1 MPTEAPTAPSG
12 TRVAMHPVAARRVL
26 RLALGVALALCVSQM
41 LAWNLSFIC
50 PVLVIVLLST
60 PFPAPGLKQ
69 GIIFVIA
76 LVLPAVLSMG
86 LIPFLTHARWVGIL
100 LMTLALFYSFYYT
113 ARGGKPVLG
122 TFMTVGITVVVTIGS
137 VNAPALTTI
146 VEALAI
152 NACFGIIFVWI
163 AHAIL
168 PDLPADPAVAKTP
181 PPKPPKPD
189 LGEATRDALRALLVV
204 LPIAILFLFMSGS
217 ASYTVMMIKVASMG
231 QQASADRSADM
242 GRSLLESTVWGGI
255 GAMIGWALMSIW
267 PSIVPYT
274 LLTALAG
281 LLYGRRI
288 FQGPGMH
295 PKFSMWS
302 YAFLTAL
309 IILAPALMDTPGGS
323 GAAIWSRLWIFI
335 MVAFYGTAAVAV
347 FNAFWPA
354 RNATAAGQG
363 L

>member
-1 MPTEAPTAPSG
+1 MPTEATATEANS
-12 TRVAMHPVAARRVL
+12 RVVMHPVAARRIL
-26 RLALGVALALCVSQM
+26 RLALGVSLALCVSQM

-69 GIIFVIA
+69 GIVFVIA
-76 LVLPAVLSMG
+76 LLLPAVLSMG
-86 LIPFLTHARWVGIL
+86 LIPFLVHARWVGIL

-113 ARGGKPVLG
+113 ASGGKPVLG

-137 VNAPALTTI
+137 VNAPVLSAI
-146 VEALAI
+146 VEALGI
-152 NACFGIIFVWI
+152 NACFGIVFVWI

-168 PDLPADPAVAKTP
+168 PDLPAGSAPAKAP
-181 PPKPPKPD
+181 PPAPPKPSMK
-189 LGEATRDALRALLVV
+189 EATRDAFRALIVV
-204 LPIAILFLFMSGS
+204 LPIAVLFLFMSGS
-217 ASYTVMMIKVASMG
+217 PSYTVMMIKVASMG
-231 QQASADRSADM
+231 QQASADRSAAM

-255 GAMIGWALMSIW
+255 GALIGWELMSIW
-267 PSIVPYT
+267 PSLIPYT

-281 LLYGRRI
+281 LFFGRRI

-302 YAFLTAL
+302 YAFLTSL
-309 IILAPALMDTPGGS
+309 IILAPAVMDSPGGS
-323 GAAIWSRLWIFI
+323 GSAIWSRIWIFVLI
-335 MVAFYGTAAVAV
+335 AFYGTAAVAV

-354 RNATAAGQG
+354 KDARAAVQNT
-363 L
+363 

>member
-1 MPTEAPTAPSG
+1 
-12 TRVAMHPVAARRVL
+12 
-26 RLALGVALALCVSQM
+26 
-41 LAWNLSFIC
+41 
-50 PVLVIVLLST
+50 
-60 PFPAPGLKQ
+60 
-69 GIIFVIA
+69 
-76 LVLPAVLSMG
+76 
-86 LIPFLTHARWVGIL
+86 
-100 LMTLALFYSFYYT
+100 
-113 ARGGKPVLG
+113 
-122 TFMTVGITVVVTIGS
+122 
-137 VNAPALTTI
+137 
-146 VEALAI
+146 
-152 NACFGIIFVWI
+152 
-163 AHAIL
+163 
-168 PDLPADPAVAKTP
+168 
-181 PPKPPKPD
+181 
-189 LGEATRDALRALLVV
+189 
-204 LPIAILFLFMSGS
+204 
-217 ASYTVMMIKVASMG
+217 
-231 QQASADRSADM
+231 M